1 MLGWRDRSKGDAM
14 SAYDEYV
21 KDEKFLA
28 SYNDYQARY
37 AGQIA
42 ERDKVM
48 LGLIAEKTRGEGALL
63 DIGCSTGNLLL
74 HIQRAF
80 PKMQLC
86 GGELAESSLT
96 TARANPDLAGVEFRT
111 MDMLD
116 ISGQYDCITANAVT
130 YLFEWPEYERAI
142 ESISKALRPGGVF
155 ISFDWYHPFSGQD
168 IAIREITPSH
178 PAGITIH
185 SRSLDRVG
193 RVFDKAGFDDF
204 EAHPFV
210 IPIDLPE
217 PEDKSGDPVTY
228 TVKLE
233 NGNRICMRGSLYQP
247 WCHLV
252 ARKHR

>member
-1 MLGWRDRSKGDAM
+1 M
-14 SAYDEYV
+14 SAYDKYV
-21 KDEKFLA
+21 KDETFLA

-42 ERDKVM
+42 ERDKIM
-48 LGLIAEKTRGEGALL
+48 LGLIADKTGGEGTLL

-74 HIQRAF
+74 HIKRAF
-80 PKMQLC
+80 PKMRLA
-86 GGELAESSLT
+86 GGELAESSLMA
-96 TARANPDLAGVEFRT
+96 ARTNSDLAGVDFLT
-111 MDMLD
+111 MDMLR
-116 ISGQYDCITANAVT
+116 IAGQYDCITANAVT

-142 ESISKALRPGGVF
+142 QSIANALRPGGIF
-155 ISFDWYHPFSGQD
+155 ISFDWYHSFAGQD
-168 IAIREITPSH
+168 LAIREITPGH
-178 PAGITIH
+178 PDGIIIH
-185 SRSLDRVG
+185 SRSLDRAG
-193 RVFDKAGFDDF
+193 RIFNKAGFDEF
-204 EAHPFV
+204 EPHPFI

-217 PEDKSGDPVTY
+217 PEDKSGDPISY